1 MNELIIPKLI
11 HKIVEFTV
19 EGTPISVN
27 HMYHSRG
34 KIRFLCKEGKLYKEK
49 VANIVKK
56 LVDKITLKNVLVEI
70 TFYFGDNR
78 RRDVS
83 NYDKGLLDSMIKI
96 VYDDD
101 SQIQTLVL
109 NKLIDKENPRVDV
122 KIFEI

>member
-1 MNELIIPKLI
+1 MI
-11 HKIVEFTV
+11 KIVEFTV
-19 EGTPISVN
+19 DGTPVSVN

-49 VANIVKK
+49 VADIVKK
-56 LVDKITLKNVLVEI
+56 LVNTSTSKDVLVEI

-78 RRDVS
+78 RRDIS

-101 SQIQTLVL
+101 SQIQTLIL
-109 NKLIDKENPRVDV
+109 HKQIDKENPRAHVQ
-122 KIFEI
+122 IFEI